1 MNPPYELFLFGVA
14 FFGFMAVVGVVQ
26 AHRKREKTYYL
37 SAMVCFVML
46 LAFIFFFL
54 NQPILALTIIITA
67 GILSIVEL
75 PKMLKVRERELTKRL
90 QEKDFSAP
98 LRKRYFLSDIW
109 WLKLASKW
117 GLRKTICLFYLVS
130 MSLSGGILLILST
143 LYSFITVEYVL
154 VYAPIFSILFT
165 FMYYQPF
172 QRALKRKPYAKPDSE
187 EM

>member
-1 MNPPYELFLFGVA
+1 MNPPYELFLFGVV
-14 FFGFMAVVGVVQ
+14 FFGFMAAVSVVQ

-37 SAMVCFVML
+37 STMVCFVVL

-75 PKMLKVRERELTKRL
+75 PRMLKVRERELTKRL
-90 QEKDFSAP
+90 RDTDFSAP

-117 GLRKTICLFYLVS
+117 GLRKTMFLFYLVS
-130 MSLSGGILLILST
+130 MSQSGGILFILST
-143 LYSFITVEYVL
+143 LYSFITIEYVL
-154 VYAPIFSILFT
+154 VYASVFSILFT
-165 FMYYQPF
+165 FMYYQQF
-172 QRALKRKPYAKPDSE
+172 KKALKRSVVRL
-187 EM
+187 